1 MSVLM
6 LSIVVFLS
14 IVLIILL
21 TSVAK
26 LNAFISLFIVSLL
39 LAIVAVPDHDVI
51 TMLKEGFGNTMGSI
65 GLLIIFGAI
74 IAVVLEE
81 SGGAASIANYLL
93 SKTGKENAPAALG
106 ITGFIAGLPIFCD
119 SGFIILSGLAKS
131 FSSKAQTA
139 MPFIA
144 VVLATS
150 LYAVHN
156 LIPTHPGSLAA
167 SGMLNVNVGY
177 LIVLG
182 ILFSIPGALAGY
194 FWTKW
199 MTRNSVFGDESEE
212 SLIEERV
219 DKELP
224 GVFKS
229 LLPVALPVVLI
240 AINSL
245 LSVLGLTD
253 EFFLT
258 NILLFFGQPIIAL
271 FVGVL
276 FSLLLLQMSTI
287 ESINTLLEKAV
298 RKAGPIL
305 VVTAAGGMFG
315 LVIKETGIGT
325 YAGAFLVQ
333 TGMGI
338 AVPFL
343 ITAVLKTAQG
353 SSTVAIITAAG
364 FVMPILPVLG
374 LDSEMGKL
382 LTMLSMSA
390 GSMMIS
396 HANDS
401 YFWVVTRFSDIRPE
415 TTLKLFSTATI
426 IMGVTVFCCVLIT
439 SLFIL

>member
-26 LNAFISLFIVSLL
+26 LNAFISLFVVSLL

-51 TMLKEGFGNTMGSI
+51 TILKEGFGNTMGSI

-74 IAVVLEE
+74 IAAVLDE
-81 SGGAASIANYLL
+81 SGGAASIANYIL
-93 SKTGKENAPAALG
+93 SKTGKERAPAALG

-131 FSSKAQTA
+131 FSSKTKTA

-150 LYAVHN
+150 LYSVHN
-156 LIPTHPGSLAA
+156 IIPTHPGSLAA

-182 ILFSIPGALAGY
+182 IIFAIPGALAAY
-194 FWTKW
+194 FWVRWK
-199 MTRNSVFGDESEE
+199 TRKSVFGDESEE
-212 SLIEERV
+212 SFTEDSAE
-219 DKELP
+219 KELP

-229 LLPVALPVVLI
+229 LLPVAAPIVLI

-245 LSVLGLTD
+245 LSVFGLTD
-253 EFFLT
+253 EFFLIP
-258 NILLFFGQPIIAL
+258 ILLFLGQPIIAL

-276 FSLLLLQMSTI
+276 LSLLLLKRVNI
-287 ESINTLLEKAV
+287 ESINTLLERAI

-315 LVIKETGIGT
+315 LVIKDTGIGT
-325 YAGAFLVQ
+325 YAGEFLVQ

-343 ITAVLKTAQG
+343 ISAVLKTAQG
-353 SSTVAIITAAG
+353 SSTVAIITAAA
-364 FVMPILPVLG
+364 FVTPILPVLG
-374 LDSEMGKL
+374 LDSETGKL
-382 LTMLSMSA
+382 LTMLAMSA

-401 YFWVVTRFSDIRPE
+401 YFWVVTRFSGITPD
-415 TTLKLFSTATI
+415 TTLKLFSTATV
-426 IMGVTVFCCVLIT
+426 IMGVTVFGCVLIT
-439 SLFIL
+439 SWFIL

>member
-1 MSVLM
+1 MSVLV

-51 TMLKEGFGNTMGSI
+51 TILKEGFGNTMGSI

-74 IAVVLEE
+74 IAAVLDE
-81 SGGAASIANYLL
+81 SGGAASIANYIL
-93 SKTGKENAPAALG
+93 SKTGKDKAPAALG

-131 FSSKAQTA
+131 FSSKTKTA

-150 LYAVHN
+150 LYSVHN

-182 ILFSIPGALAGY
+182 IIFAIPGALAAY
-194 FWTKW
+194 FWVRWK
-199 MTRNSVFGDESEE
+199 TRKSVFGDEAEE
-212 SLIEERV
+212 SFTEDSVE
-219 DKELP
+219 KELP

-229 LLPVALPVVLI
+229 LVPVAVPIILI
-240 AINSL
+240 AVNSL
-245 LSVLGLTD
+245 LSVFGLTD
-253 EFFLT
+253 EFFL
-258 NILLFFGQPIIAL
+258 IQVLLFLGQPIIAL

-276 FSLLLLQMSTI
+276 LSLLLLKRVNI

-315 LVIKETGIGT
+315 LVIKDTGIGT
-325 YAGAFLVQ
+325 YAGEFLVQ

-343 ITAVLKTAQG
+343 IAAVLKTAQG
-353 SSTVAIITAAG
+353 TSTVAIITAVA
-364 FVMPILPVLG
+364 FVRPILPVLG
-374 LDSEMGKL
+374 LDTEMGKL
-382 LTMLSMSA
+382 LTMLAMSA

-401 YFWVVTRFSDIRPE
+401 YFWVVTRFSGISPD
-415 TTLKLFSTATI
+415 TTLKVFSTATV
-426 IMGVTVFCCVLIT
+426 IMGVTVFGCVLIT
-439 SLFIL
+439 SWFIL

>member
-1 MSVLM
+1 MSVLV

-51 TMLKEGFGNTMGSI
+51 SILKEGFGNTMGSI

-74 IAVVLEE
+74 IAAVLDE
-81 SGGAASIANYLL
+81 SGGAASIANYIL
-93 SKTGKENAPAALG
+93 SKTGKDKAPAALG

-131 FSSKAQTA
+131 FSSKTKTA

-150 LYAVHN
+150 LYSVHN

-167 SGMLNVNVGY
+167 SGMLNVNIGY

-182 ILFSIPGALAGY
+182 IIFAIPGALAGY
-194 FWTKW
+194 FWTRWK
-199 MTRNSVFGDESEE
+199 TRKCVFGDESEE
-212 SLIEERV
+212 SFTEDSVE
-219 DKELP
+219 KELP

-229 LLPVALPVVLI
+229 LIPVAVPIILI

-245 LSVLGLTD
+245 LSVFGLTG
-253 EFFLT
+253 EFFLIQ
-258 NILLFFGQPIIAL
+258 ILLFLGQPIIAL

-276 FSLLLLQMSTI
+276 LSLLLLKSINI
-287 ESINTLLEKAV
+287 ESINTLLERAV

-315 LVIKETGIGT
+315 LVIKDTGIGT
-325 YAGAFLVQ
+325 YAGEFLVQ

-353 SSTVAIITAAG
+353 SSTVAIITAAA
-364 FVMPILPVLG
+364 FVTPILPVLG
-374 LDSEMGKL
+374 LDTEMGKL

-401 YFWVVTRFSDIRPE
+401 YFWVVTRFSGISPD
-415 TTLKLFSTATI
+415 TTLKVFSTATV
-426 IMGVTVFCCVLIT
+426 IMGVTVFGCVLIT
-439 SLFIL
+439 SWFIL